1 MKRPA
6 CSCQHLLGVILL
18 LAGCLRWATADTF
31 RVATYNIEN
40 YLDEATTTRHPK
52 SAEAKAKVRESILAL
67 KPDVLALEEMGS
79 TNALFELRGSLKD
92 AGLDLPYWEHV
103 NGADTNIHVAILSKF
118 PIVARRSHTN
128 DSFLLSGRRFRVG
141 RGFGE
146 VDVQVNT
153 NYTLTVLA
161 AHLKS
166 KRAVPEADQ
175 ADLRL
180 EEAKLL
186 REKVDAVLTA
196 NPNAHL
202 VVLGD
207 LNDGKDSLSTKAV
220 IGRGKRKLVDTR
232 PAERNGSDSPSHD
245 PSWASSR
252 IAWTHFYDKE
262 DLYSRIDFIL
272 LSPAL
277 AREWVTNGTY
287 VLTLPGWG
295 TASDHRPIVATF
307 EAAN

>member
-1 MKRPA
+1 M
-6 CSCQHLLGVILL
+6 
-18 LAGCLRWATADTF
+18 
-31 RVATYNIEN
+31 
-40 YLDEATTTRHPK
+40 
-52 SAEAKAKVRESILAL
+52 
-67 KPDVLALEEMGS
+67 
-79 TNALFELRGSLKD
+79 
-92 AGLDLPYWEHV
+92 
-103 NGADTNIHVAILSKF
+103 
-118 PIVARRSHTN
+118 
-128 DSFLLSGRRFRVG
+128 G

-153 NYTLTVLA
+153 NYSLTVLA

-186 REKVDAVLTA
+186 REKIDARLTA
-196 NPNAHL
+196 NPECATSSFSATSMTA
-202 VVLGD
+202 
-207 LNDGKDSLSTKAV
+207 KTRASTKAV

-232 PAERNGSDSPSHD
+232 PAERNGNNSPSHD

-252 IAWTHFYDKE
+252 IAWTHFYGKE

-277 AREWVTNGTY
+277 AREWVTNETY

-295 TASDHRPIVATF
+295 IGSDHRPIVATF